1 MSIRFTGLAFVACLT
16 LSSVAL
22 AEKAAKIT
30 PIQSK
35 PAQQILDE
43 QFTGSKLGPK
53 WSIAKGSW
61 EVVSGTLVGKEKAA
75 DKHAAVLSYNHPN
88 RDSVIQFSFKLDGA
102 KTFNLSFN
110 HAKGHLFRV
119 LLAPNGL
126 EISKDKDKSD
136 PKSKA
141 ESLGKAPTKFEAGK
155 WYTLLVE
162 IEGDKVTAQT
172 DNGIK
177 VHGSHVGLNVEKTG
191 YRFVTAGESVTLSD
205 IKIWELA
212 K

>member
-1 MSIRFTGLAFVACLT
+1 MSIRIAGLAFTFFSAV
-16 LSSVAL
+16 SSLAF

-35 PAQQILDE
+35 PGQLVLDE
-43 QFTGSKLGPK
+43 QFTAGKLGPK

-61 EVVSGTLVGKEKAA
+61 EVASGTLVGKEKAA
-75 DKHAAVLSYNHPN
+75 DKHAAVLSYNHPH
-88 RDSVIQFSFKLDGA
+88 RDSVMQFSFKLDGA

-119 LLAPNGL
+119 ILAPNGMVL
-126 EISKDKDKSD
+126 SKDKDKSD

-141 ESLGKAPTKFEAGK
+141 ETLAKADTKFEAGK

-162 IEGDKVTAQT
+162 IEGDKVTAQI
-172 DNGIK
+172 DNGVK
-177 VHGSHVGLNVEKTG
+177 VQGSHVALNVEKTG
-191 YRFVTAGESVTLSD
+191 YRFVTGGESVSLAD
-205 IKIWELA
+205 VKIWELA